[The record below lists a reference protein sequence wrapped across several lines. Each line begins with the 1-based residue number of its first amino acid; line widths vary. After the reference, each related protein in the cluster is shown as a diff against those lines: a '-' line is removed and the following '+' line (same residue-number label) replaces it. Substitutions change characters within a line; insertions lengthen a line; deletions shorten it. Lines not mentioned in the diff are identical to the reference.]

1 MGVQTIQNG
10 VDKFAWGIGQGIV
23 RNCRETVCNFISRN
37 VRNVDP
43 GSAPKSTKIAPI
55 RGVWHKA
62 AANPNPAANPAAM
75 NPNKRGVGAVAE
87 NAVPRGAAG
96 QVSGGVMVNFLVLSM
111 FNHVLRNGR
120 QRACI
125 PPSNSFWGALGLVH
139 GMYRGL

>member
-37 VRNVDP
+37 VRNVDF
-43 GSAPKSTKIAPI
+43 GVVPKSTKIALI
-55 RGVWHKA
+55 HGVWHWA
-62 AANPNPAANPAAM
+62 AANPNPAANPPPM

-96 QVSGGVMVNFLVLSM
+96 TV
-111 FNHVLRNGR
+111 H
-120 QRACI
+120 
-125 PPSNSFWGALGLVH
+125 ALCSKNTQCAIAVTANLCA
-139 GMYRGL
+139 GMQ